1 MLEEKAKL
9 KVYKDKQFI
18 VFEFEDGK
26 TVKYNLSNGET
37 IGKNNRVV
45 KCLNTQLRGYT
56 IQDIIDFIADDNYR
70 NFITYVNKE
79 VNRSTKM
86 STGWYSSGYASNRM
100 VNKITNVGSF
110 LARVNDYADRE
121 QYFAC
126 GLTNVDLDSRSGKHL
141 KCSLNEIP
149 KGLLKVCRTYDIRLD
164 REILNAYNK
173 IPNLYPVLLDMKF
186 NSITQS
192 DIENLLLTYGKYFDR
207 TEDGYY
213 SYYGVSN
220 TLYIK
225 YLVENY
231 NYNIKSLLTYLDN
244 LMTYE
249 AIENFST
256 LCREFYDYVRM
267 ANKISVKFE
276 KYPRYFLSTH
286 RITCRNYDRLKE
298 IFVEQDFAKRI
309 DTELEYKIGEYKFIY
324 PSVTQDIKDEAV
336 QQSNCVASYIKDVI
350 NGKCHIMFLRKQ
362 NKDKPKEEQ
371 YNESLVTLEI
381 RDYKVVQA
389 KGKFNRECY
398 ENEKEM
404 IEQFNLYLQKIKNKR
419 EKQTK
424 ERVA

>member
-70 NFITYVNKE
+70 NFMDFVNKE
-79 VNRSTKM
+79 VNRSTAYN
-86 STGWYSSGYASNRM
+86 SYYGYRNNRM
-100 VNKITNVGSF
+100 VHKITNVGSF
-110 LARVNDYADRE
+110 LARVNDYSNCE

-126 GLTNVDLDSRSGKHL
+126 GLTNVDLDTRSNKHL

-149 KGLLKVCRTYDIRLD
+149 KGLLKVCRTYNIRLD
-164 REILNAYNK
+164 SNILNAYNK

-186 NSITQS
+186 NSITQGN
-192 DIENLLLTYGKYFDR
+192 IEELLLTYGTYFNR
-207 TEDGYY
+207 QETERY
-213 SYYGVSN
+213 YYGSK
-220 TLYIK
+220 TIYIK

-249 AIENFST
+249 AIENFNS
-256 LCREFYDYVRM
+256 LCNEFYDYVRM
-267 ANKISVKFE
+267 ASKISAKFE

-298 IFVEQDFAKRI
+298 VFVEQDFAKRI
-309 DTELEYKIGEYKFIY
+309 DTELEYKIDDYKFIY

-336 QQSNCVASYIKDVI
+336 QQSNCVASYIQDVI
-350 NGKCHIMFLRKQ
+350 DGKCHIMFLRKQ
-362 NKDKPKEEQ
+362 NKDKPKDEQ

-424 ERVA
+424 ECVA

>member
-18 VFEFEDGK
+18 VFEFENGK

-45 KCLNTQLRGYT
+45 KSLNTQLRGYT

-70 NFITYVNKE
+70 NFIAYVNKE

-126 GLTNVDLDSRSGKHL
+126 GLTNVDLDSRSDKHL

-149 KGLLKVCRTYDIRLD
+149 KGLLKVCRTYNIRLD

-173 IPNLYPVLLDMKF
+173 IPNLYSVLLDMKF
-186 NSITQS
+186 NSITQHN
-192 DIENLLLTYGKYFDR
+192 IQELLLTYGTYFNR
-207 TEDGYY
+207 QEAERYY
-213 SYYGVSN
+213 CGSK

-249 AIENFST
+249 AIENFNS
-256 LCREFYDYVRM
+256 LCQEFYDYVRM
-267 ANKISVKFE
+267 ASKISVKFE

-350 NGKCHIMFLRKQ
+350 DGKCHIMFLRKQ
-362 NKDKPKEEQ
+362 NKDKPKDEQ

-398 ENEKEM
+398 DNEKEM
-404 IEQFNLYLQKIKNKR
+404 IEQFNLYLEKIKNKR
-419 EKQTK
+419 EKQLK
-424 ERVA
+424 ECVA